1 MANAPISVI
10 FGSQW
15 PRASHTHRESM
26 ENMRI
31 LFTRPLKL
39 KQCDFLGGFQLPSK
53 FNMGFICT
61 HLCEP
66 NVDEIFF
73 WPMSPHEE
81 LNCLCGTLVAFFDLK
96 HFLVEKSVRKSI
108 YFLTWNTQYPLSS
121 FWGTIFEGINLTQ
134 QSHRQFQLKARFLS
148 IS

>member
-1 MANAPISVI
+1 MDNAPVSVI
-10 FGSQW
+10 FCSRYV
-15 PRASHTHRESM
+15 RASRAYRETM
-26 ENMRI
+26 ENARM
-31 LFTRPLKL
+31 LFARPLKL

-81 LNCLCGTLVAFFDLK
+81 LNYLCGTLVDCFDPK
-96 HFLVEKSVRKSI
+96 HS
-108 YFLTWNTQYPLSS
+108 Y
-121 FWGTIFEGINLTQ
+121 
-134 QSHRQFQLKARFLS
+134 
-148 IS
+148 